1 MTITEFI
8 PLLSQ
13 VSPNSRGW
21 KARCPAHDDHSPS
34 LSVKEGERGLLL
46 KCWAGCRA
54 ADIVQALGLKLSD
67 LFFDSREQ
75 DTSKRR
81 LAIEQ
86 RGRVR
91 AAEHAAQIFRGQQ
104 ADALREAERLVYS
117 ARGLSIAAWT
127 DNELDTAIDA
137 VGRAWQLLEMENL
150 HYA

>member
-13 VSPNSRGW
+13 VSANPRGW
-21 KARCPAHDDHSPS
+21 LARCPANDDHSPS

-75 DTSKRR
+75 ESSKRR

-86 RGRVR
+86 RAQVR
-91 AAEHAAQIFRGQQ
+91 AAEHAAAILRGQQ
-104 ADALREAERLVYS
+104 ADALREAEQLVSS
-117 ARGLSIAAWT
+117 AKSLSIEAWT
-127 DNELDTAIDA
+127 DNELDTAVDA

-150 HYA
+150 HHA